1 MSPYIISYIRK
12 KVDKNTNPIDAI
24 WLSGVCLGVQG
35 IFMPIAGLL
44 ALKTGVKFIVGVSC
58 LLNSLGIML
67 SYVSIQWGFI
77 LFVMTYS
84 LMVGIGVSA
93 SYSVLLSIATAW
105 MPNARGLVLGLCA
118 CMFGAGAIVL
128 TPIQTVLI
136 NPTNIK
142 PNNVS
147 HLFEDEALLFR
158 VPPSILTLGAILGSL
173 QLIGWICVKVPS
185 ENLVSAEDEVLNEV
199 GEIENYPPLKV
210 LRTADFYVLWL
221 TMLCGIF
228 PVIMIMSL
236 YKIIGQKEIKNDRFL
251 TAVGTLSSVA
261 NMLGRLMWG
270 ELADRIFYKASFCK
284 TLLAV
289 VYALWSLLF
298 LILPFS
304 PHIPNVGMYLFA
316 ILVIL
321 LFICIAGLF
330 VLTPYA
336 ARKLFGQEYF
346 AANFGLIFS
355 AVLPGAMVGSAISV
369 TANVHHHVVHLCLG
383 CAASCFAGFVAAL
396 TLPSGQRNGPRA
408 LSSLFC
414 HKKPRG
420 TETSQSVGV
429 QSPQL

>member
-1 MSPYIISYIRK
+1 
-12 KVDKNTNPIDAI
+12 
-24 WLSGVCLGVQG
+24 
-35 IFMPIAGLL
+35 MPIAGLL

-58 LLNSLGIML
+58 LLNSFGIML
-67 SYVSIQWGFI
+67 SYASIQWGFV

-84 LMVGIGVSA
+84 LMVGIGVSV

-136 NPTNIK
+136 NPTNVK
-142 PNNVS
+142 SNNVS

-158 VPPSILTLGAILGSL
+158 VPPSILVLGVILGTL
-173 QLIGWICVKVPS
+173 QLIGWICVKVPR
-185 ENLVSAEDEVLNEV
+185 ENLDSAEDEVLNAV
-199 GEIENYPPLKV
+199 GQIESYPPLKV
-210 LRTADFYVLWL
+210 LRTVDFYVLWL

-251 TAVGTLSSVA
+251 TAVGTLSSLA

-270 ELADRIFYKASFCK
+270 ELADRFFYK

-289 VYALWSLLF
+289 VYAAWSFLF
-298 LILPFS
+298 LVLPFS
-304 PHIPNVGMYLFA
+304 PHVPHVGMYLFA

-369 TANVHHHVVHLCLG
+369 TANVHHHVVYLCLG

-396 TLPSGQRNGPRA
+396 TLPSGRRNGPRA
-408 LSSLFC
+408 LSSLF
-414 HKKPRG
+414 HRKKPRG
-420 TETSQSVGV
+420 TETSQDAGV
-429 QSPQL
+429 QSPQS

>member
-1 MSPYIISYIRK
+1 
-12 KVDKNTNPIDAI
+12 
-24 WLSGVCLGVQG
+24 
-35 IFMPIAGLL
+35 
-44 ALKTGVKFIVGVSC
+44 
-58 LLNSLGIML
+58 
-67 SYVSIQWGFI
+67 
-77 LFVMTYS
+77 
-84 LMVGIGVSA
+84 
-93 SYSVLLSIATAW
+93 

-236 YKIIGQKEIKNDRFL
+236 Y
-251 TAVGTLSSVA
+251 
-261 NMLGRLMWG
+261 
-270 ELADRIFYKASFCK
+270 K

>member
-1 MSPYIISYIRK
+1 MPLSSERAHRLQAVRAITGCVLIIFTFGNFYSIGNMSPYIISYIRK
-12 KVDKNTNPIDAI
+12 NVDKNIKPIDAI

-44 ALKTGVKFIVGVSC
+44 ALKTGVKFIVGMSC
-58 LLNSLGIML
+58 LLNSFGVML
-67 SYVSIQWGFI
+67 SYVSIQWGFV

-84 LMVGIGVSA
+84 LMVGIGVSV

-105 MPNARGLVLGLCA
+105 MPNARGLVLGLCT

-142 PNNVS
+142 SNNVS
-147 HLFEDEALLFR
+147 HLFEDEVLLFR
-158 VPPSILTLGAILGSL
+158 VPPSILVLGSILGTL

-185 ENLVSAEDEVLNEV
+185 ESLVSAEDEVLNAE
-199 GEIENYPPLKV
+199 GQIESYPPLKV

-228 PVIMIMSL
+228 PVVMIMSL

-251 TAVGTLSSVA
+251 TAVGTLGSVA

-270 ELADRIFYKASFCK
+270 ELADRFFYKARFWWAK
-284 TLLAV
+284 FETLLAI
-289 VYALWSLLF
+289 VYAVWSLLF
-298 LILPFS
+298 LVLPFS
-304 PHIPNVGMYLFA
+304 PHVPNVGMYLFA

-321 LFICIAGLF
+321 LFICIAGLL

-383 CAASCFAGFVAAL
+383 CAASCFAG
-396 TLPSGQRNGPRA
+396 
-408 LSSLFC
+408 
-414 HKKPRG
+414 K
-420 TETSQSVGV
+420 
-429 QSPQL
+429 